1 MSGTEDMTLLDY
13 MFHVITNA
21 LNDVYAFSQ
30 DIYHYTSPD
39 GLMGIL
45 KPNHLTFRFTN
56 ANYLNDTSEGED
68 VVKQYRFV
76 CDEMLREKR
85 ITQEFYAAIKDVR
98 PNNKMLFP
106 DEAATQNGKK
116 HYSSYESDAYLCCF
130 SLDPDSLPMWNYYV
144 KGNVYQGYNL
154 GISDRFIHDIR
165 ASEPFVERYKVIYD
179 DKEKQKKIQNFL
191 ETIYAKMS
199 EAESIHTIQDY
210 IGIFLSKY
218 RYVFKNCHFEHEK
231 EVRAVIYRKKDIHQE
246 DIKFRSAN
254 GLIIPYVELDFDRH
268 NLHHV
273 TIGPL
278 MEQGTAYATLATFLY
293 HRGYRPRIAMSGVP
307 IRY

>member
-1 MSGTEDMTLLDY
+1 MSGAEDMTLLDY

-165 ASEPFVERYKVIYD
+165 ANEPFVERYKVIYD

-191 ETIYAKMS
+191 ETIYAKMP
-199 EAESIHTIQDY
+199 EAESIHTIQ
-210 IGIFLSKY
+210 
-218 RYVFKNCHFEHEK
+218 
-231 EVRAVIYRKKDIHQE
+231 